1 MSSEPS
7 AETASTNLASR
18 ILMVLATILTAAA
31 MLAGLA
37 NFELLNGNR
46 FAGHADDI
54 RKDPAVASALGV
66 IVTDKIITANTNL
79 AALRPLV
86 QSTTTSV
93 IESDAA
99 GPVFRSAVRPLHQY
113 LTSDSDSQVL
123 LQAADIAAISISA
136 LKEFKPDLVANVPA
150 DLDVTFSSIGS
161 QSFAAHTLQAAR
173 WVRVL
178 SWLLPLLAAL
188 CLLGAVLLGRRT
200 WRSAG
205 FTAGRVLLWAA
216 GVFGGLVAI
225 GVIANAIFTPKGLV
239 PAVASA
245 AWSTMVVPTAILTLI
260 VGFAGLVL
268 IGCARTLPVRNL
280 REFDGWALRAVR
292 SRPTTPAGW
301 GLRVVGLGLLGVLM
315 VLRPAMVIQFLVA
328 LAGVLLITYV
338 LCEVLISAYEAASE
352 RGLAPRFLAGIRRNG
367 ARILAGLAALALLVS
382 VTVFAWP
389 QSTSIAAE
397 SGPADERCNGWV
409 QLCDRPYNDV
419 SFEASHNSMSALD
432 ENYFLAEQPNGIIGQ
447 LNAGVRVFLIDS
459 WYGQATNRPG
469 VIANSDATRAQAVA
483 QANETFGASTVQ
495 SALRLRNSLNVKPE
509 GPIGLYLCHELCELG
524 ATDWPKVMGQVKTWM
539 DRHPREV
546 VTFFVQDVVSP
557 ADVAKMLGDVGL
569 SDRLYTPPAKGQ
581 DWANL
586 GQMISSGKR
595 LVWLQENKV
604 DTAAYP
610 WMLDGQTWSQDTEYT
625 NPSVSSFSCALKRG
639 EPDNPIFLMNHWL
652 SGFSSLQAD
661 AKKVNAR
668 SVLLPLAQKCEEER
682 GQIPNY
688 VAVNYYNL
696 GDLKSVVQTLNG
708 LD

>member
-1 MSSEPS
+1 MSPD
-7 AETASTNLASR
+7 AAPTTVLRR
-18 ILMVLATILTAAA
+18 ILMVLATVLAAAA

-99 GPVFRSAVRPLHQY
+99 GPVFRTAVRPLHEY
-113 LTSDSDSQVL
+113 LTSDNDSQIL

-136 LKEFKPDLVANVPA
+136 LKEFKPDLVANVPD

-188 CLLGAVLLGRRT
+188 CLLAAVLVGRRS

-205 FTAGRVLLWAA
+205 FTVGRVLLWAA
-216 GVFGGLVAI
+216 GTFAALLSV
-225 GVIANAIFTPKGLV
+225 GVIANTFFTPNGLV

-245 AWSTMVVPTAILTLI
+245 AWSTMVVPAAILTLI
-260 VGFAGLVL
+260 VGFAGLIL

-280 REFDGWALRAVR
+280 REFDQWALRAVR

-301 GLRVVGLGLLGVLM
+301 GVRVIGSGLLGVLM

-328 LAGVLLITYV
+328 LAGVGLITYV
-338 LCEVLISAYEAASE
+338 LCEVLVAAGAVAT
-352 RGLAPRFLAGIRRNG
+352 RRNLAPRGVAWVRRYG
-367 ARILAGLAALALLVS
+367 ARVVAALAAVALLIS

-397 SGPADERCNGWV
+397 TGPADERCNGWV
-409 QLCDRPYNDV
+409 QLCDRPYNNV
-419 SFEASHNSMSALD
+419 AFEASHNSMSALD
-432 ENYFLAEQPNGIIGQ
+432 ENYFLAEQPTGIVGQ
-447 LNAGVRVFLIDS
+447 LDAGVRVFLIDS
-459 WYGQATNRPG
+459 WYGQSTNRPG

-495 SALRLRNSLNVKPE
+495 SALRLRNSLNVRPQ
-509 GPIGLYLCHELCELG
+509 GPVGLYLCHELCELG

-546 VTFFVQDVVSP
+546 VTFFVQDVVKP
-557 ADVAKMLGDVGL
+557 DDVAKMLGDVGL
-569 SDRLYTPPAKGQ
+569 LDTLYTPPAKGQ
-581 DWANL
+581 DWASL

-595 LVWLQENKV
+595 LVWLQENEGGGSS
-604 DTAAYP
+604 YP
-610 WMLDGQTWSQDTEYT
+610 WMLDGPQWSQDTEYT
-625 NPSVSSFSCALKRG
+625 NPSVSSFSCAIKRG

-652 SGFSSLQAD
+652 SGFGSLQAD

-668 SVLLPLAQKCEEER
+668 SVLLPLAQKCEKER

-688 VAVNYYNL
+688 VAVNYVNL